1 MKKYAPGGYMTPED
15 VAEEKAAK
23 MAATAYDK
31 AMPDPDTTFSRELE
45 RLAARH
51 RRPGR
56 YDSIRPEGFESK
68 IKSEKMDALK
78 KGVSGAG
85 QVAKQTALAAIPG
98 GLGLLVADPLEGG
111 RGAKKM
117 RGAYDKYQA
126 SSEKQDAADRE
137 MADQV
142 RRESRGVEY
151 KKGGKVSKASS
162 RADGIAQKG
171 KTKGRFV

>member
-1 MKKYAPGGYMTPED
+1 MPKYMTPED
-15 VAEEKAAK
+15 VAEEKTAK
-23 MAATAYDK
+23 QAEAEYMK
-31 AMPDPDTTFSRELE
+31 RMSNPDTTFGEL
-45 RLAARH
+45 RAVRKRANSSP
-51 RRPGR
+51 PGQ

-68 IKSEKMDALK
+68 IKSEKMDAFK

-98 GLGLLVADPLEGG
+98 GVGLLGADPYEGG

-126 SSEKQDAADRE
+126 ASEKQNAADRE

-151 KKGGKVSKASS
+151 KKGGSVGSASS
-162 RADGIAQKG
+162 RADGCAVKG
-171 KTKGRFV
+171 KTKGRMI

>member
-1 MKKYAPGGYMTPED
+1 MTPED

-31 AMPDPDTTFSRELE
+31 AMPDPDTTFPRELE

-151 KKGGKVSKASS
+151 KKGGSVGSASS
-162 RADGIAQKG
+162 RADGCAVKG
-171 KTKGRFV
+171 KTKGRMI

>member
-1 MKKYAPGGYMTPED
+1 MPKYMTPED

-23 MAATAYDK
+23 RAEAEYMK
-31 AMPDPDTTFSRELE
+31 RMSNPDTTFGELE
-45 RLAARH
+45 S
-51 RRPGR
+51 RRIRRSPPGR
-56 YDSIRPEGFESK
+56 YDSIRPEGFEGK

-78 KGVSGAG
+78 KGASGAG
-85 QVAKQTALAAIPG
+85 QVAKQVALAAIPG
-98 GLGLLVADPLEGG
+98 GVGLLGADPYEGE

-151 KKGGKVSKASS
+151 KKGGKVSASS
-162 RADGIAQKG
+162 RADGCAERG
-171 KTKGRFV
+171 KTRGKIV

>member
-1 MKKYAPGGYMTPED
+1 MTPED
-15 VAEEKAAK
+15 VAEDKASK
-23 MAATAYDK
+23 MAGAAYDK
-31 AMPDPDTTFSRELE
+31 AMPEPDTTFGGLE

-51 RRPGR
+51 RSPGR

-126 SSEKQDAADRE
+126 SSEKKDAADRE

>member
-1 MKKYAPGGYMTPED
+1 MAKYMTPED

-23 MAATAYDK
+23 RAEAEYMK
-31 AMPDPDTTFSRELE
+31 RMSNPDTTFGEL
-45 RLAARH
+45 RAARKT
-51 RRPGR
+51 RRLPPGQ
-56 YDSIRPEGFESK
+56 YDSIRPEGFEGK

-78 KGVSGAG
+78 KGISGAG
-85 QVAKQTALAAIPG
+85 QVAKQIALAAIPG
-98 GLGLLVADPLEGG
+98 GVGLLGADPYEGA

-142 RRESRGVEY
+142 RRETRGVEY
-151 KKGGKVSKASS
+151 KKGGKVNSASS

-171 KTKGRFV
+171 KTKGKMC

>member
-1 MKKYAPGGYMTPED
+1 MPKYMTPED

-23 MAATAYDK
+23 RAEAEYMK
-31 AMPDPDTTFSRELE
+31 RMSNPDTTFGEL
-45 RLAARH
+45 RAARKAM
-51 RRPGR
+51 RSPPGQ
-56 YDSIRPEGFESK
+56 YDSIRPEGFEGK

-78 KGVSGAG
+78 KGMSGAG
-85 QVAKQTALAAIPG
+85 QVAKQVALAAIPG
-98 GLGLLVADPLEGG
+98 GVGLLGADPYEGE

-142 RRESRGVEY
+142 RRETRGVEY
-151 KKGGKVSKASS
+151 KKGGKVSASS

-171 KTKGRFV
+171 KTRGKIV

>member
-1 MKKYAPGGYMTPED
+1 MPKYMTPED
-15 VAEEKAAK
+15 VEEEKMSKKAEK
-23 MAATAYDK
+23 AYNK
-31 AMPDPDTTFSRELE
+31 AMPKADTTFGELE
-45 RLAARH
+45 RLAAKH
-51 RRPGR
+51 RSPGR

-85 QVAKQTALAAIPG
+85 QVAKQVALAAIPG
-98 GLGLLVADPLEGG
+98 GVGLLGADPYEGG

-117 RGAYDKYQA
+117 RGAYDMYQA

-151 KKGGKVSKASS
+151 KKGGKVGSASK
-162 RADGIAQKG
+162 RADGIATKG